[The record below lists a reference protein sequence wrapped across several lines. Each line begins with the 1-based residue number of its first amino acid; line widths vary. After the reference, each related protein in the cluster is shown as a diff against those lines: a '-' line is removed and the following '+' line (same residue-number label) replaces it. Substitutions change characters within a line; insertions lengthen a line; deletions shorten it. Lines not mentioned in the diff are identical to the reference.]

1 MAMEYK
7 ALNNGVKMP
16 AVGFGTA
23 ALPLGDIEHI
33 VQSAYESGYR
43 MFDTAWHYYNEREI
57 GNAFRHLNIPRKE
70 IFITNKL
77 HADNLYLGG
86 RFRRF
91 HLPVRSVRRAFENSL
106 SKLKT
111 DYIDL
116 YLIHWPFRNYEH
128 LWTEIAK
135 LYECGLVKAIGV
147 CSFEPEH
154 LERLKQVSGIVPAV
168 DQFEISPLNT
178 RKQLIEYCKK
188 NGIQVEAFSAFGVG
202 RNKDVV
208 PDIMSDKTLAE
219 IAKVHDKTIAQVILR
234 WLVQQDI
241 IVIPR
246 SKNPARQKENISVF
260 DFELSDEEMGII
272 DGMNMNHFVYGNP
285 RNTLK

>member
-1 MAMEYK
+1 M
-7 ALNNGVKMP
+7 
-16 AVGFGTA
+16 
-23 ALPLGDIEHI
+23 
-33 VQSAYESGYR
+33 
-43 MFDTAWHYYNEREI
+43 DTLA
-57 GNAFRHLNIPRKE
+57 
-70 IFITNKL
+70 KL
-77 HADNLYLGG
+77 Q
-86 RFRRF
+86 
-91 HLPVRSVRRAFENSL
+91 
-106 SKLKT
+106 T
-111 DYIDL
+111 DYLDL
-116 YLIHWPFRNYEH
+116 YLIHWPFLNYEH
-128 LWTEIAK
+128 LWEEVAK
-135 LYECGLVKAIGV
+135 IYEKGLVKAIGV

-154 LERLKQVSGIVPAV
+154 LERLKQVSGIIPAV
-168 DQFEISPLNT
+168 NQFEISPFNT
-178 RKQLIEYCKK
+178 RKPLIEYCK
-188 NGIQVEAFSAFGVG
+188 NNSIQVEAFSAFGVG

>member
-1 MAMEYK
+1 
-7 ALNNGVKMP
+7 MP
-16 AVGFGTA
+16 AIGFGTA
-23 ALPLGDIEHI
+23 ALPIDDIGNI
-33 VQSAYESGYR
+33 ITSAYEAGYR
-43 MFDTAWHYYNEREI
+43 MFDTAWHYYNEKEI
-57 GNAFRHLNIPRKE
+57 GSAFKQLNVTRKD

-77 HADNLYLGG
+77 HADNLFVGG

-91 HLPVRSVRRAFENSL
+91 NIPIRSVRKAFEDTL
-106 SKLKT
+106 SKLQIE
-111 DYIDL
+111 YLDL

-128 LWTEIAK
+128 LWEEITK
-135 LYECGLVKAIGV
+135 LYERGLIKSIGF

-154 LERLKQVSGIVPAV
+154 LERLKQVSGITPAV
-168 DQFEISPLNT
+168 NQFEISPLNT
-178 RKQLIEYCKK
+178 RKTLIDYCKS

-219 IAKVHDKTIAQVILR
+219 IAKAHDKTIAQIILR

-246 SKNPARQKENISVF
+246 SKNSQRQKENIDVF
-260 DFELSDEEMGII
+260 DFHLSNEEMNVI
-272 DGMNMNHFVYGNP
+272 DNMNMDHFVYGNP
-285 RNTLK
+285 RKTL

>member
-1 MAMEYK
+1 MEYK
-7 ALNNGVKMP
+7 TLNNGVKMP

-23 ALPLGDIEHI
+23 ALPVDEIDSI
-33 VQSAYESGYR
+33 IRSAYEAGYR
-43 MFDTAWHYYNEREI
+43 MFDTAWHYYNEKKI
-57 GNAFRHLNIPRKE
+57 GNALEGLNISRDE

-77 HADNLYLGG
+77 HADNLYLG
-86 RFRRF
+86 RPFRRF
-91 HLPVRSVRRAFENSL
+91 QIPVRSIRKAFENTL

-111 DYIDL
+111 DYLDL
-116 YLIHWPFRNYEH
+116 YLIHWPFQNYEH
-128 LWTEIAK
+128 LWEEIVK
-135 LYECGLVKAIGV
+135 LHERGLIKAIGV

-178 RKQLIEYCKK
+178 RKPLIEYCKK

-208 PDIMSDKTLAE
+208 PDIMSDETLAG
-219 IAKVHDKTIAQVILR
+219 IAKAHEKTIAQIILR

-246 SKNPARQKENISVF
+246 SKNPVRQKENISVF
-260 DFELSDEEMGII
+260 DFELSEEEMGII

-285 RNTLK
+285 RTAL